1 VKGGHARSGPAPDPE
16 ALRRDRPNDP
26 GWIVLPVTGRPGPP
40 APWPL
45 ETKPTPRQGWHW
57 ARLWAMPQAVQ
68 WERLGLAMSLAVY
81 VLRLCEVEQTGAS
94 ASLGNHVLRLEEN
107 LGLTL
112 AGMRMLRWQIG
123 GEQAQS
129 LPKAAGGE
137 TPTAS
142 PRRPSAR
149 DRMLTVVPDG
159 DV

>member
-1 VKGGHARSGPAPDPE
+1 M
-16 ALRRDRPNDP
+16 
-26 GWIVLPVTGRPGPP
+26 TGRPGPP

-68 WERLGLAMSLAVY
+68 WERLGLAMSVAVY

-112 AGMRMLRWQIG
+112 AGMRMLRWQVG
-123 GEQAQS
+123 GETQP
-129 LPKAAGGE
+129 LPKAVGAE
-137 TPTAS
+137 TPA
-142 PRRPSAR
+142 PAGRGRRSSAR
-149 DRMLTVVPDG
+149 DRLQVVPDG